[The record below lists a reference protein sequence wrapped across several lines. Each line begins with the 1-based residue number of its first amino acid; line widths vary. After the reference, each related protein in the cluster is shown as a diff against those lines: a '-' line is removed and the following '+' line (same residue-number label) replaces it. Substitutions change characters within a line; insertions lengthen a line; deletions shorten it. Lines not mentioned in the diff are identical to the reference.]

1 MTATQLARA
10 LEKWPPLIKLH
21 AGQLAFRLR
30 CDTPADLARA
40 FAVLRTGVAALE
52 LGRPWYGCDGAA
64 GRSLVLSPAD
74 RIPEGVT
81 LLSVGGCSKWDRLHW
96 AARHDSTE
104 LFVLPAPAKSGRRG
118 AA

>member
-1 MTATQLARA
+1 MTATQLARV
-10 LEKWPPLIKLH
+10 LEKWPPLINLH
-21 AGQLAFRLR
+21 ACQLSFRLR

-52 LGRPWYGCDGAA
+52 LGRPWYGCDGAT
-64 GRSLVLSPAD
+64 GRPLLLSPVERVPD
-74 RIPEGVT
+74 GVS

-96 AARHDSTE
+96 AARPDSPE
-104 LFVLPAPAKSGRRG
+104 LFTPPAPAKPSRRS